1 MYCPKCGGQN
11 SEDTNFCRICG
22 FDLSSIAEAVSGRLG
37 DSGTTRQ
44 TGCEADTT
52 WAGMLRKDIAKGF
65 MGLGFIL
72 GGLYMI
78 HSWGVWMLI
87 WGFLMVGRGVSS
99 LVNFK
104 LSQPVRNVFSSN
116 DPTEQTP
123 RTGALTRPVGY
134 ANPPVSQAAY
144 SSLPSALPSVTEG
157 TTKIISPVLESGRES
172 N

>member
-1 MYCPKCGGQN
+1 MYCPKCAGQN

-22 FDLSSIAEAVSGRLG
+22 FDLSLIAEAVSGRLR

-52 WAGMLRKDIAKGF
+52 WTGMLRKDIAKGF

-87 WGFLMVGRGVSS
+87 WGFFMVGRGVSS
-99 LVNFK
+99 FVNFK
-104 LSQPVRNVFSSN
+104 LSQPVGAVLSSN

-123 RTGALTRPVGY
+123 RTGALTMPVVY
-134 ANPPVSQAAY
+134 ANPPVSQAVY
-144 SSLPSALPSVTEG
+144 DSLPASPPSVTEG
-157 TTKIISPVLESGRES
+157 TTKIIARGLEPGREGI
-172 N
+172 